1 MLDVYNVVLLVFIRL
16 IKSSNTGFFRKVVR
30 LHMYKI
36 CIKSYM
42 DIKQGLLQKQRFKKN
57 FI

>member
-1 MLDVYNVVLLVFIRL
+1 MFIRL
-16 IKSSNTGFFRKVVR
+16 IKSSNKGFLKKIVNF
-30 LHMYKI
+30 HMYKI

-42 DIKQGLLQKQRFKKN
+42 DIKQDQVQKQRFKKT

>member
-16 IKSSNTGFFRKVVR
+16 IKSSNTGFFRKVVK

-42 DIKQGLLQKQRFKKN
+42 DIKHDLQQEQ
-57 FI
+57 